1 MGRYPHIHAAFMQK
15 SAVCSRVKV
24 LCRVPGSWPSPLS
37 SLLHE
42 VILALQQSW
51 RISVQACGR
60 GRWSTERIADGL
72 ALAIIGA
79 VAIIAALTFRDYGL
93 GWDDYVHAEYGGLL
107 VNLYSSGFTDERAL
121 SFVNLYA
128 YGGGFDLLS
137 ALVAKVLPFGLFET
151 RRLMGAIVGLVGIA
165 LTWRLGRRVGGPLAG
180 LIAVALLA
188 TCPLYYGNMY
198 MNAKDAPFAVAM
210 VFLTLSLVRALEEYP
225 RPSPINYAMVGAAVG
240 LAVGT
245 RALAGVAI
253 FNMLAAL
260 GLLIVVEGRRQGLRK
275 ASISLGHFVVP
286 LIPALLLGY
295 AVMAIVWPWSVTEP
309 LNPLRAAEYFSHF
322 FEKPWNELFDGLVV
336 PVPEMPRRYVPTLFL
351 LKEPEVFLLLGIG
364 GTAAALVVAF
374 RRDIA
379 PTRRA
384 ILVLL
389 AFAAMFPIA
398 LATLTR
404 PAMYNGIR
412 HFVFV
417 APAMAVLGG
426 LAGAWIAE
434 RLWQAWRPAAAFA
447 VAALLVG
454 LFLPIKE
461 MVKLHP
467 YQYTHFNVISGGI
480 RAADD
485 RYMLDYW
492 GLAFK
497 EAAHEL
503 RAKLTEAIET
513 PTDKRRWRVAICG
526 PQRPAQVELGP
537 EFRVIWDPKGADFAL
552 SLGEFYCSQLAEPV
566 LVEIQ
571 REGVVY
577 ARVYDIR
584 GRTVTS
590 LNVPQHPF
598 ASVDKPHL

>member
-1 MGRYPHIHAAFMQK
+1 
-15 SAVCSRVKV
+15 
-24 LCRVPGSWPSPLS
+24 
-37 SLLHE
+37 
-42 VILALQQSW
+42 
-51 RISVQACGR
+51 
-60 GRWSTERIADGL
+60 
-72 ALAIIGA
+72 
-79 VAIIAALTFRDYGL
+79 
-93 GWDDYVHAEYGGLL
+93 
-107 VNLYSSGFTDERAL
+107 
-121 SFVNLYA
+121 
-128 YGGGFDLLS
+128 
-137 ALVAKVLPFGLFET
+137 
-151 RRLMGAIVGLVGIA
+151 
-165 LTWRLGRRVGGPLAG
+165 
-180 LIAVALLA
+180 
-188 TCPLYYGNMY
+188 
-198 MNAKDAPFAVAM
+198 
-210 VFLTLSLVRALEEYP
+210 
-225 RPSPINYAMVGAAVG
+225 
-240 LAVGT
+240 
-245 RALAGVAI
+245 
-253 FNMLAAL
+253 
-260 GLLIVVEGRRQGLRK
+260 
-275 ASISLGHFVVP
+275 
-286 LIPALLLGY
+286 
-295 AVMAIVWPWSVTEP
+295 MAIVWPWSVTEP

-322 FEKPWNELFDGLVV
+322 FEKPWNELFDGMVV

-351 LKEPEVFLLLGIG
+351 LKEPEVFLLLGVG
-364 GTAAALVVAF
+364 GAAGALVAAF

-384 ILVLL
+384 ILILL
-389 AFAAMFPIA
+389 AVAAMFPIA

-417 APAMAVLGG
+417 APAIAVLGG
-426 LAGAWIAE
+426 LAGAWITE
-434 RLWQAWRPAAAFA
+434 RLWRAWRPAAAFA
-447 VAALLVG
+447 AAALLVG
-454 LFLPIKE
+454 LFLPVKE

-503 RAKLTEAIET
+503 RAKLTEAMET

-590 LNVPQHPF
+590 LNVPQHP
-598 ASVDKPHL
+598 SHP

>member
-1 MGRYPHIHAAFMQK
+1 M
-15 SAVCSRVKV
+15 
-24 LCRVPGSWPSPLS
+24 
-37 SLLHE
+37 
-42 VILALQQSW
+42 
-51 RISVQACGR
+51 
-60 GRWSTERIADGL
+60 
-72 ALAIIGA
+72 AIIGA
-79 VAIIAALTFRDYGL
+79 VAVIAAFTFRDYGL

-107 VNLYSSGFTDERAL
+107 LNLYSSGFTDQRAL

-137 ALVAKVLPFGLFET
+137 ALAAKVLPFDLFET
-151 RRLMGAIVGLVGIA
+151 RRLMGAVIGIIGISV
-165 LTWRLGRRVGGPLAG
+165 TWRLGRRIGGPLAG
-180 LIAVALLA
+180 VIAVALLV

-198 MNAKDAPFAVAM
+198 MNAKDSPFAVAM
-210 VFLTLSLVRALEEYP
+210 VFLTLSLVRAFEEYP
-225 RPSPINYAMVGAAVG
+225 RPSPITCAMVGSAAG
-240 LAVGT
+240 LAIGT
-245 RALAGVAI
+245 RVLGGIAVING
-253 FNMLAAL
+253 LAAL
-260 GLLIVVEGRRQGLRK
+260 TLIFMIEARRDGWREAGGHVGRFVLCLL
-275 ASISLGHFVVP
+275 
-286 LIPALLLGY
+286 PALMLGY
-295 AVMAIVWPWSVTEP
+295 AVMAMVWPWSVTEP
-309 LNPLRAAEYFSHF
+309 LNPLRAAAYFSHF

-351 LKEPEVFLLLGIG
+351 LKEPEIFLLLGVG
-364 GTAAALVVAF
+364 GAAGALVAAL

-384 ILVLL
+384 ILILL
-389 AFAAMFPIA
+389 AFAAVSPIA
-398 LATLTR
+398 LAVLTK

-417 APAMAVLGG
+417 APAMAALGG
-426 LAGAWIAE
+426 LAGAWVAQ
-434 RLWQAWRPAAAFA
+434 RLWHTWRPATVFAAA
-447 VAALLVG
+447 VLLVG
-454 LFLPIKE
+454 LFLPINE

-467 YQYTHFNVISGGI
+467 YQYTHFNVIAGGI

-497 EAAHEL
+497 EAAQDL
-503 RAKLTEAIET
+503 RAKLTESMET

-537 EFRVIWDPKGADFAL
+537 EFRITWDPRGADFAL
-552 SLGEFYCSQLAEPV
+552 SLGEFYCSQLTEPV
-566 LVEIQ
+566 LVEVQ

-590 LNVPQHPF
+590 LNIRRSTSATTP
-598 ASVDKPHL
+598 